1 MVYNE
6 NVKNTAFAP
15 DKTRAELLS
24 EAFELLL
31 KLSPEQISKI
41 MEGLNG

>member
-24 EAFELLL
+24 EAFELLIE
-31 KLSPEQISKI
+31 LSPERLVEI
-41 MEGLNG
+41 MEVLQ